1 MPKGKGYGNM
11 SSNSSGQVD
20 GGASSSG
27 TGTKTPYSK
36 TKPCDKAGLQKTT
49 KTGVL

>member
-1 MPKGKGYGNM
+1 MPKNKGYGKM
-11 SSNSSGQVD
+11 SENASGQVD

-36 TKPCDKAGLQKTT
+36 TKSCDKAGMEKTT
-49 KTGVL
+49 KSGVI